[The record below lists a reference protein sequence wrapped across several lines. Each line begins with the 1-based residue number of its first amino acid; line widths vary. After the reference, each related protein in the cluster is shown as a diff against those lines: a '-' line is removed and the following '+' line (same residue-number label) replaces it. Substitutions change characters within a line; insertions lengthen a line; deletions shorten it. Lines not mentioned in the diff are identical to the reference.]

1 MENPP
6 KKYKTKRNEI
16 NKRKIKKY
24 NRALNV
30 LMALIFICFITVI
43 ILFNVLKIDKTFS
56 EEENRV
62 LATMP
67 KFTIKSFLSGDF
79 VENYTK
85 YVEDNFAGRK
95 GLVSIK
101 TNLENLSGKTE
112 INSVFIGEDGQL
124 FEKFE
129 EGPEEETKA
138 KIDTINSFSK
148 KYKNLNISFMLTP
161 TATKVLEDNLPK
173 YAPNDDE
180 LSYINTV
187 FSGLNSNINTINPY
201 EALSENKDE
210 YIFYKT
216 DHHWTSKGAYIA
228 YTVMCEKLGLTPNSI
243 ENLDVVTV
251 TDSFYGSLSSKI
263 GIQGKKAD
271 SIDIYIPKESD
282 FIVTYVDEQKKST
295 SLFDNTYLDKKD
307 KYNVFTGGN
316 HPLINIKT
324 LGDPNNKLLIIKD
337 SYANCFL
344 PFLTSHYGEIN
355 VVDLRY
361 FYDDLNTLIENK
373 EITDILFLY
382 NANTFNSDDSIL
394 NIGM

>member
-1 MENPP
+1 MQQPEQ
-6 KKYKTKRNEI
+6 E
-16 NKRKIKKY
+16 
-24 NRALNV
+24 
-30 LMALIFICFITVI
+30 TVQI
-43 ILFNVLKIDKTFS
+43 ISNIFNVFNHNERKLTDYDW
-56 EEENRV
+56 
-62 LATMP
+62 
-67 KFTIKSFLSGDF
+67 KS
-79 VENYTK
+79 
-85 YVEDNFAGRK
+85 
-95 GLVSIK
+95 
-101 TNLENLSGKTE
+101 
-112 INSVFIGEDGQL
+112 
-124 FEKFE
+124 
-129 EGPEEETKA
+129 
-138 KIDTINSFSK
+138 
-148 KYKNLNISFMLTP
+148 
-161 TATKVLEDNLPK
+161 
-173 YAPNDDE
+173 
-180 LSYINTV
+180 
-187 FSGLNSNINTINPY
+187 SNP
-201 EALSENKDE
+201 
-210 YIFYKT
+210 
-216 DHHWTSKGAYIA
+216 
-228 YTVMCEKLGLTPNSI
+228 
-243 ENLDVVTV
+243 DVVTV

>member
-95 GLVSIK
+95 GFVSIK
-101 TNLENLSGKTE
+101 TNLEKLSGKTE

-129 EGPEEETKA
+129 EGPEE
-138 KIDTINSFSK
+138 
-148 KYKNLNISFMLTP
+148 
-161 TATKVLEDNLPK
+161 
-173 YAPNDDE
+173 
-180 LSYINTV
+180 
-187 FSGLNSNINTINPY
+187 
-201 EALSENKDE
+201 
-210 YIFYKT
+210 
-216 DHHWTSKGAYIA
+216 
-228 YTVMCEKLGLTPNSI
+228 
-243 ENLDVVTV
+243 
-251 TDSFYGSLSSKI
+251 
-263 GIQGKKAD
+263 
-271 SIDIYIPKESD
+271 
-282 FIVTYVDEQKKST
+282 
-295 SLFDNTYLDKKD
+295 
-307 KYNVFTGGN
+307 
-316 HPLINIKT
+316 
-324 LGDPNNKLLIIKD
+324 
-337 SYANCFL
+337 
-344 PFLTSHYGEIN
+344 
-355 VVDLRY
+355 
-361 FYDDLNTLIENK
+361 
-373 EITDILFLY
+373 
-382 NANTFNSDDSIL
+382 
-394 NIGM
+394 

>member
-95 GLVSIK
+95 GFVSIK
-101 TNLENLSGKTE
+101 TNLEKLSGKTE

-138 KIDTINSFSK
+138 KIDAINSFSE

-187 FSGLNSNINTINPY
+187 FSG
-201 EALSENKDE
+201 
-210 YIFYKT
+210 
-216 DHHWTSKGAYIA
+216 
-228 YTVMCEKLGLTPNSI
+228 
-243 ENLDVVTV
+243 
-251 TDSFYGSLSSKI
+251 
-263 GIQGKKAD
+263 
-271 SIDIYIPKESD
+271 
-282 FIVTYVDEQKKST
+282 
-295 SLFDNTYLDKKD
+295 
-307 KYNVFTGGN
+307 
-316 HPLINIKT
+316 
-324 LGDPNNKLLIIKD
+324 
-337 SYANCFL
+337 
-344 PFLTSHYGEIN
+344 
-355 VVDLRY
+355 
-361 FYDDLNTLIENK
+361 
-373 EITDILFLY
+373 
-382 NANTFNSDDSIL
+382 
-394 NIGM
+394 